1 MKIIPAIDIKNGKC
15 VRLFQGDYN
24 RETIYFANPVSVAQ
38 KWERQGAQM
47 LHIVDLDGAKEGRIA
62 NMKIIKKI
70 AGAVTIPIQFGGGI
84 RSLSSI
90 KELKGVGISRII
102 LGTAALEEKDLLN
115 KVIKLYGEK
124 IIISLDVKNG
134 ALMKNGWVEKSKKTL
149 LSTIE
154 ELKKRGV
161 RSIIYT
167 DIVKDGTLSE
177 PNFKAIR
184 SIKERTNMNIMIAGG
199 VSSIEQIMKLK
210 NMDIEGVII
219 GKALYEGIVDAKEV
233 IKYVS

>member
-24 RETIYFANPVSVAQ
+24 RETIYFADPVYGAQ
-38 KWERQGAQM
+38 KWESQGAQM
-47 LHIVDLDGAKEGRIA
+47 LHIIDLDGAKEGRIA

-70 AGAVTIPIQFGGGI
+70 TGAVTIPIQFGGGI

-90 KELKGVGISRII
+90 KELRGMGISRII

-115 KVIKLYGEK
+115 KAIKLYGEK
-124 IIISLDVKNG
+124 IIVSLDVKNG
-134 ALMKNGWVEKSKKTL
+134 ALMKNGWVKKSKKTL

-184 SIKERTNMNIMIAGG
+184 SIKERTNMNVMIAGG
-199 VSSIEQIMKLK
+199 ISSIEQIIKLK
-210 NMDIEGVII
+210 NMDVDGVII
-219 GKALYEGIVDAKEV
+219 GRALYEGKINLKEV